1 MSERPDTAAL
11 LTEVGDF
18 VRRYVVLR
26 NDYFYDAVALWV
38 LQAHAIAAFDTSP
51 RLLFKSPEKE
61 SGKTRALEVLET
73 ITPNPLFVMNA
84 TIAAIFRLLAIEQI
98 TLLFDEGDAIFS
110 PKAAAQHED
119 LRALLNT
126 GYRRG
131 ADVARVVGEGRKM
144 AVKRFKVF
152 AATALAAI
160 GNLPDTIESRS
171 IIIPMRRRAPD
182 EPVAQFRR
190 RAVEFEAGNLR
201 AALAEW
207 AVTYV
212 GILGEAEPAMPEG
225 VTDRAADCWESL
237 LAIADL
243 AAGDWP
249 RRARDAAQAVVA
261 GRVADD
267 QSTGVRLL
275 VDVKAV
281 LNGYDRI
288 SSAGLLTK
296 LNALEE
302 SGWGGWHDGKGLT
315 ARDLAGRL
323 KAYGIRPRGVRLSD
337 GSTPNGFQREDFVDA
352 FARYLRDGSTRSTK
366 VHGDSYSKDGVVD
379 SVDERER
386 EEEEEEGSDSQQR
399 LPFVAQTGSTSS
411 TRSTPYS
418 KPVEDR
424 GVNGS
429 GPPHDDE
436 LLEDEDYLAAVVDGA
451 DVEAILEET
460 AAQVAEVMP

>member
-1 MSERPDTAAL
+1 MSERPDTAVL
-11 LTEVGDF
+11 LGEVSDF
-18 VRRYVVLR
+18 VRRYIVLQG
-26 NDYFYDAVALWV
+26 DHFYDAVALWV
-38 LQAHAIAAFDTSP
+38 LHAHAIGAFDTSP

-84 TIAAIFRLLAIEQI
+84 TIAAIFRLLAVEQV

-110 PKAAAQHED
+110 PKAASQHED

-152 AATALAAI
+152 AATGLAAI

-190 RAVEFEAGNLR
+190 RAVEYEAGNLR
-201 AALAEW
+201 GALSEW
-207 AVTYV
+207 AGGYV
-212 GILGEAEPAMPEG
+212 DVLSQVEPAMPEG
-225 VTDRAADCWESL
+225 VTDRAADCWEPL

-249 RRARDAAQAVVA
+249 HRAREAAQAVVA
-261 GRVADD
+261 GRVAED

-275 VDVKAV
+275 VDVQAV

-288 SSAGLLTK
+288 SSVGLLAK
-296 LNALEE
+296 LNGLEE
-302 SGWGGWHDGKGLT
+302 SGWGAWHDGKGLN
-315 ARDLAGRL
+315 ARDLASRL
-323 KAYGIRPRGVRLSD
+323 KAYGIKPKGVRLSD
-337 GSTPNGFQREDFVDA
+337 GSTPNGFQREDFADA

-379 SVDERER
+379 DVDER
-386 EEEEEEGSDSQQR
+386 EEEEEGSDSQQR
-399 LPFVAQTGSTSS
+399 LPFVRGTGSTSS

-418 KPVEDR
+418 NPVDDR
-424 GVNGS
+424 GS
-429 GPPHDDE
+429 AESTPPQ
-436 LLEDEDYLAAVVDGA
+436 LEDEDYLEALVDEA
-451 DVEAILEET
+451 DVDAALEEE
-460 AAQVAEVMP
+460 AAE